1 MGNAVSLTN
10 LKLINFEDMQTSI
23 RDSLKETGKIIIIN
37 TLSEKNQS
45 CLIRGTTPIELE
57 EQLINSH
64 MNKMKSSTIVL
75 YGINST
81 DKLVYKKY
89 EQLVKLGFYNVFIYA
104 GGLFEW
110 LLLQDIYGYDMFP
123 TTKKENDLLKYKG
136 NKQFNLKLI
145 AYTTTF

>member
-10 LKLINFEDMQTSI
+10 LKLINFEDMQTAI

-37 TLSEKNQS
+37 TLSEKNQA

-57 EQLINSH
+57 EEIINSC
-64 MNKMKSSTIVL
+64 MNKMNSSTIVI

-81 DKLVYKKY
+81 DKLAYKKY
-89 EQLVKLGFYNVFIYA
+89 EQLVKLGFHNVFIYG

-145 AYTTTF
+145 AYTF

>member
-1 MGNAVSLTN
+1 MGNALSLTN
-10 LKLINFEDMQTSI
+10 LKLINFEDMQTAI

-37 TLSEKNQS
+37 TLPEKNQY
-45 CLIRGTTPIELE
+45 CLISGTTPIELE
-57 EQLINSH
+57 EQVINSC
-64 MNKMKSSTIVL
+64 MNKMNSSTIVI

-81 DKLVYKKY
+81 DKLAYKKY
-89 EQLVKLGFYNVFIYA
+89 EQLIKLGFHNVFIYA

-145 AYTTTF
+145 AYTF